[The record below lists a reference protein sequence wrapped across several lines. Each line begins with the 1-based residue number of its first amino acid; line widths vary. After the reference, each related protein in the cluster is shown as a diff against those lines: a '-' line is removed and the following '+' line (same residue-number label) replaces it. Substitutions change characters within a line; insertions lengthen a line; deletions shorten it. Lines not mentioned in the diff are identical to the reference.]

1 MKRMIRIGVLT
12 AGIAVPL
19 HGATAETIEK
29 VATYAVS
36 GTSGIELYRSIG
48 ERGPKL
54 GPTRAI
60 AHTTFDLKWT
70 RRYDGSAGACR
81 LTVQRPHLVITYTV
95 PKAEGNLPAPL
106 QAQWK
111 TFADGVLRHE
121 KVHGQTIKDMVA
133 EIERFSLEMRVAD
146 DPKCSKFRQ
155 QLTERLSEISQAQR
169 KQGRD
174 FDRDEFA
181 EGGNMQRLILGLV
194 NEE

>member
-1 MKRMIRIGVLT
+1 MT
-12 AGIAVPL
+12 GIVVPL
-19 HGATAETIEK
+19 HAAQAETVEK
-29 VATYAVS
+29 IAAYAVT
-36 GTSGIELYRSIG
+36 GTTGIELYRSIG

-70 RRYDGSAGACR
+70 RRYDASGGACR
-81 LTVQRPHLVITYTV
+81 LSVQRPHLVITYTV
-95 PKAEGNLPAPL
+95 PKAEGNLPASL

-133 EIERFSLEMRVAD
+133 EIERFSLEMRVAN

-155 QLTERLSEISQAQR
+155 ELTSRLSAISQAQR

-181 EGGNMQRLILGLV
+181 EGGNMQKLILGLV
-194 NEE
+194 NGQ

>member
-1 MKRMIRIGVLT
+1 MIRLGTL
-12 AGIAVPL
+12 IAAIVFPF
-19 HGATAETIEK
+19 HGAWAETVEK

-36 GTSGIELYRSIG
+36 GATGIELYRSIG

-70 RRYDGSAGACR
+70 RRYDGSGGACR
-81 LTVQRPHLVITYTV
+81 LAVQRPHLVITYTV
-95 PKAEGNLPAPL
+95 PKAENLPASV
-106 QAQWK
+106 QDRWK

-155 QLTERLSEISQAQR
+155 QLTERLSAISQAQR

-194 NEE
+194 NGG

>member
-1 MKRMIRIGVLT
+1 MIRMGAL
-12 AGIAVPL
+12 IAAIVFPL
-19 HGATAETIEK
+19 HGASADTVEK

-36 GTSGIELYRSIG
+36 GATGIELYRSIG

-60 AHTTFDLKWT
+60 AHTNFDLKWT
-70 RRYDGSAGACR
+70 RRYDASGGGCR
-81 LTVQRPHLVITYTV
+81 LSVQQPHLVITYTM
-95 PKAEGNLPAPL
+95 PKAEGNLPASL

-121 KVHGQTIKDMVA
+121 KVHGQTIKEMVA

-155 QLTERLSEISQAQR
+155 ELTKRLSEVSQGQR

-194 NEE
+194 NGG

>member
-1 MKRMIRIGVLT
+1 MIRMGAL
-12 AGIAVPL
+12 IAAIVFPL
-19 HGATAETIEK
+19 HGASADTVEK

-36 GTSGIELYRSIG
+36 GATGIELYRSIG

-60 AHTTFDLKWT
+60 AHTIFDLKWT
-70 RRYDGSAGACR
+70 RRYDASGGVCR
-81 LTVQRPHLVITYTV
+81 LTVQQPHLIITYTV
-95 PKAEGNLPAPL
+95 PKVEGNLPGSVR
-106 QAQWK
+106 AQWK

-133 EIERFSLEMRVAD
+133 EIERFSLEMRVQN
-146 DPKCSKFRQ
+146 DPKCSKFRKE
-155 QLTERLSEISQAQR
+155 LTKRLSEVSQGQR

-194 NEE
+194 NGG